1 MSVAQITWWSWV
13 NQTLFVAR
21 EFVFICGWSGKALKG
36 NGCVIQA
43 LSSFFN
49 PSMLGCRVKWY
60 CMNRMHMFSVAVVVF
75 ERLSK
80 TIRLHMVNLIP
91 LEDSMWWHLLLNWTS
106 DFVMIF
112 WAIVDLYCEKK
123 HTPEHTLVV
132 TTVFHLCLAFCCT
145 CFHLFKQ
152 LKCLPS
158 IFC

>member
-1 MSVAQITWWSWV
+1 MSVAQITWWSWL
-13 NQTLFVAR
+13 NQRHFVTC
-21 EFVFICGWSGKALKG
+21 EFVFICGWNGKALKG
-36 NGCVIQA
+36 NGCVFQA

-60 CMNRMHMFSVAVVVF
+60 CMNRMHFQWLWWYLRDFQKQSDCN
-75 ERLSK
+75 
-80 TIRLHMVNLIP
+80 MVNLIP

-112 WAIVDLYCEKK
+112 WAIVDLYCEKN
-123 HTPEHTLVV
+123 TPEHTLVV
-132 TTVFHLCLAFCCT
+132 TTIFHLCLTFCCT